1 MAVLYPAGYA
11 PQAVRIYTFLYAAI
25 LYLLDKII
33 NKIIEINKSISF
45 NTGNPVIPKRVEI
58 KLKFLYIVCN
68 YSANRELYRGPKMFQ
83 NIVVSLPALNGAAPP
98 GEARA
103 ALLTGLRRSEVDSTE

>member
-68 YSANRELYRGPKMFQ
+68 YSANRELYPGPKMIQ
-83 NIVVSLPALNGAAPP
+83 NIVVSLPALNEAAPP
-98 GEARA
+98 ARRERLFCPGCGA
-103 ALLTGLRRSEVDSTE
+103 VKLIQ